1 MEPDLGRAQRA
12 AEKRLMDA
20 LVLLR
25 GAAAACVD
33 HAQHSRAACAAPGS
47 GLVGEEPGVC
57 CSRAVRCN
65 LAAGHVAT
73 LSFQFPG
80 PSASYSP
87 PVRVIHIDKVT
98 AATLLAAHRP
108 SLGVVGQ
115 SRCKHSQADPS
126 EPGVMLNLNHKPEL
140 GIRPMNKICT

>member
-33 HAQHSRAACAAPGS
+33 HAQHSRS

-87 PVRVIHIDKVT
+87 P
-98 AATLLAAHRP
+98 
-108 SLGVVGQ
+108 
-115 SRCKHSQADPS
+115 
-126 EPGVMLNLNHKPEL
+126 
-140 GIRPMNKICT
+140 